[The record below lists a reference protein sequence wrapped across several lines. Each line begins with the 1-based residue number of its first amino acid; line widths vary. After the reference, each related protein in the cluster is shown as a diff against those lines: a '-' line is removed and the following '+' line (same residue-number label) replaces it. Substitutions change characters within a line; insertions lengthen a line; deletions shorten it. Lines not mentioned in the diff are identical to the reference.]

1 VTTTITPTATTTK
14 KPRTQATAPSAR
26 DTTTPEGAT
35 APLRISVPQATLKRG
50 LKLVGHALAGS
61 STLPIL
67 ANVLLAS
74 DRDRG
79 LKLQATN
86 LELGITVWLSDGVTV
101 TSEGATTLTAKL
113 LTDVVGALP
122 EEVLTLRHDP
132 AAEATTIS
140 CSRFETSMHGIAAA
154 DFPPIPTGKGLAR
167 TAVIDAELLR
177 QAISQVA
184 LAAATDDTRPVL
196 TGVLI
201 TLEAGVAT
209 FAAADGFRLARKTVT
224 LAQPVQPRVA
234 TILPARA
241 LAKLGALLAD
251 VRGEVDIT
259 VTPNG
264 GQVVFA
270 TPGLEVVTRV
280 IDGLYPDIA
289 RVIPAQH
296 TTGVALE
303 TAELAKAVKLAAY
316 FAAVSSHIVRLTAV
330 AGEAGQLTIA
340 ANAAEVG
347 DNTGRIVAAVTGEG
361 GQIALNAKFLTEAL
375 QAIGAANVRLELQSP
390 RHPAVLK
397 PADDASYVHIIM
409 PMTVS

>member
-1 VTTTITPTATTTK
+1 MTTTITPTATTTK
-14 KPRTQATAPSAR
+14 KPTQAIAPSTSG
-26 DTTTPEGAT
+26 TTTPEGAT
-35 APLRISVPQATLKRG
+35 APLGISVPQATLKRG

-74 DRDRG
+74 ERDRG

-86 LELGITVWLSDGVTV
+86 LELGVTVWLSDGVTV

-122 EEVLTLRHDP
+122 EEALTLRHDP

-140 CSRFETSMHGIAAA
+140 CSRFETSIHGIAAA
-154 DFPPIPTGKGLAR
+154 DFPPIPTGKGLTR
-167 TAVIDAELLR
+167 TAVIDADLLR

-209 FAAADGFRLARKTVT
+209 FAAADGFRLARKTVP
-224 LAQPVQPRVA
+224 LAHPVPQRVA
-234 TILPARA
+234 TIVPARA
-241 LAKLGALLAD
+241 LSKLGALLGD

-289 RVIPAQH
+289 RVIPAQY
-296 TTGVALE
+296 TTGVSLE

-316 FAAVSSHIVRLTAV
+316 FAAASSHIVRVTAV

-347 DNTGRIVAAVTGEG
+347 DNTGRITAEVSGES
-361 GQIALNAKFLTEAL
+361 GQIALNAKFLLEAL

>member
-1 VTTTITPTATTTK
+1 VTSEVTLT
-14 KPRTQATAPSAR
+14 S
-26 DTTTPEGAT
+26 
-35 APLRISVPQATLKRG
+35 PLGVSIPQATLKRG
-50 LKLVGHALAGS
+50 LKLVGHAIAGNA
-61 STLPIL
+61 TLPIL
-67 ANVLLAS
+67 GNILLAS
-74 DRDRG
+74 DRNRG

-86 LELGITVWLSDGVTV
+86 LELGVTVWLSDGVTV

-113 LTDVVGALP
+113 LTDVIGALP
-122 EEVLTLRHDP
+122 EEALTLQHDP
-132 AAEATTIS
+132 AAEATSIS
-140 CSRFETSMHGIAAA
+140 CSRFTTSMHGIAAA

-167 TAVIDAELLR
+167 TTAIDAERLR
-177 QAISQVA
+177 AAIAQVA
-184 LAAATDDTRPVL
+184 LAAAADDTRPVL

-201 TLEAGVAT
+201 TLEGGVAT

-224 LAQPVQPRVA
+224 LAHPAPQRVA
-234 TILPARA
+234 TIVPARA
-241 LAKLGALLAD
+241 LAKLAALLVD

-280 IDGLYPDIA
+280 IDGLYPDIT
-289 RVIPAQH
+289 RVIPTQH

-316 FAAVSSHIVRLTAV
+316 FAAAASNILRLTTV

-347 DNTGRIVAAVTGEG
+347 DNTGRVTAVVSGESA
-361 GQIALNAKFLTEAL
+361 QIALNAKFLTEAL
-375 QAIGAANVRLELQSP
+375 QAIGTANVRLELQSP
-390 RHPAVLK
+390 RHPAVLR